1 MVTFDDFKKIELRT
15 ATIKDVADHP
25 KADKLYILT
34 LDVGGEEKQCV
45 AGIRAYYEKE
55 ELRGKQ
61 VVIVNNLE
69 PATIRGVKSSAMILA
84 AVSKEVLSVVVMDR
98 KTENGLSVI

>member
-1 MVTFDDFKKIELRT
+1 MITFNDFKNIELRT

-34 LDVGGEEKQCV
+34 LDVGNEEKQCV

-55 ELRGKQ
+55 ELIGKQ
-61 VVIVNNLE
+61 IVIVNNLE
-69 PATIRGVKSSAMILA
+69 PATIRGVKSSAMVLA
-84 AVSKEVLSVVVMDR
+84 AVDKEALSIVVMDR
-98 KTENGLSVI
+98 KIENGLSVI